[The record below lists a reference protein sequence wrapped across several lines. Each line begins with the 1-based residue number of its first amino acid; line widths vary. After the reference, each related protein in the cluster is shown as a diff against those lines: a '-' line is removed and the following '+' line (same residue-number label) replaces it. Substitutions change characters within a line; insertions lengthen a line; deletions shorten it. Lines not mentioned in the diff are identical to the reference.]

1 VKLFQ
6 SVTTIYDIAKAAQT
20 SPASVSRVIN
30 DRGGVK
36 LEAVIRI
43 KQAMRTL
50 KFQPR
55 WRAMDRDRFLVFIP
69 EYKKALSGGY
79 VAGVMSGIVD
89 EAFAN
94 GFGLLL
100 RPFSARGKEI
110 RDLRQL
116 YMRESVSGC
125 ILLSMSQGYS
135 LPEQL
140 DVAGL
145 PHVVIGNKLQDN
157 EIHQV
162 LLDDLQAGRDAGEFL
177 LSLGHRRIAMVS
189 FNHLEHGHRD
199 RYQGFSEV
207 IEGAI
212 QKKPPCLQCNDSSY
226 EAGGSAAR
234 QLLSPLDRPTAVVIT
249 NEELALGFQ
258 AEAKRMG
265 FTIPQDI
272 SLIAFEETEKLSLLS
287 TPLTAMQTSAYIMG
301 LESVK
306 MLQSMISGNTK
317 IGGDSQADYMTKR
330 IPIPLIARH
339 STASIS
345 L

>member
-1 VKLFQ
+1 MKPFQ
-6 SVTTIYDIAKAAQT
+6 TVTTIYDIAKAAQT

-36 LEAVIRI
+36 LKTAIRI
-43 KQAMRTL
+43 NQAM
-50 KFQPR
+50 KAMEFQPR

-69 EYKKALSGGY
+69 EYRKALGGGY
-79 VAGVMSGIVD
+79 VSCVMSGIVD
-89 EAFAN
+89 AAFAD

-100 RPFSARGKEI
+100 RPFSAQGKGGRSI
-110 RDLRQL
+110 QQL
-116 YMRESVSGC
+116 YMREAVSGC
-125 ILLSMSQGYS
+125 LLLSMFQGYS
-135 LPEQL
+135 ISEQL

-145 PHVVIGNKLQDN
+145 PHVVVGNKLQDDG
-157 EIHQV
+157 IHQV
-162 LLDDLQAGRDAGEFL
+162 LLDDLQAGRDAAEFL

-207 IEGAI
+207 IEGTI
-212 QKKPPCLQCNDSSY
+212 QKKPACLQYNDSTY
-226 EAGGSAAR
+226 EDGVSAAR

-249 NEELALGFQ
+249 TEELALGFQ
-258 AEAKRMG
+258 AETKRMG
-265 FTIPQDI
+265 FSIPRDI
-272 SLIAFEETEKLSLLS
+272 SIIAFEESDKLSLFDI
-287 TPLTAMQTSAYIMG
+287 PITAMQIPAYVMG

-306 MLQSMISGNTK
+306 MLRATISDHTK
-317 IGGDSQADYMTKR
+317 IGVDSQANYMMKR

-339 STASIS
+339 STAAIA